1 MTTPI
6 KILSPFRYS
15 QEFQAMCVLY
25 AKAPQTG
32 SHRLRALR
40 PGAFLFIVNQMTNES
55 FKNLRHGSHRWL
67 RQVA

>member
-40 PGAFLFIVNQMTNES
+40 PGAFFLYIVKKMTHES
-55 FKNLRHGSHRWL
+55 IQNYCHRDHRRLR
-67 RQVA
+67 